1 MRSIIKFINVC
12 CLTTAALLLVG
23 CSSVDNSNSN
33 SVAEQRKAESERTKQ
48 ERRKAL
54 SEFVDKSYR
63 GYQIKGVAGDS
74 PDDSCGDGETCQ
86 VHLVKSEEN
95 KIITVVI
102 KKFQQDDGT
111 DYWFVYEPTKL
122 ELSRIRIRK
131 LKNESFE
138 NGKEAER
145 EEQAEIAAAQEAE
158 DEERKADNGFYP

>member
-1 MRSIIKFINVC
+1 VPGAGKKC
-12 CLTTAALLLVG
+12 K
-23 CSSVDNSNSN
+23 SVRHD
-33 SVAEQRKAESERTKQ
+33 
-48 ERRKAL
+48 RRDDRHMSRA
-54 SEFVDKSYR
+54 F
-63 GYQIKGVAGDS
+63 

-86 VHLVKSEEN
+86 VHLVRSEEN